1 MAQRLDPAS
10 LEIITSD
17 LIRVDHAAWF
27 DATKTVF
34 LYQAFDSQG
43 VIPTHRAHGVY
54 LNPKS
59 FQDFLDRMARGEFDY

>member
-1 MAQRLDPAS
+1 MASRIDPAS

-27 DATKTVF
+27 DHTKTVF
-34 LYQAFDSQG
+34 LYQEFGDDC
-43 VIPTHRAHGVY
+43 VIPPDRAHGVY

-59 FQDFLDRMARGEFDY
+59 FQTFLDRMARGEFDY

>member
-1 MAQRLDPAS
+1 MAERIDPAT

-27 DATKTVF
+27 DSTKTVF
-34 LYQAFDSQG
+34 LYQHFDDDAT
-43 VIPTHRAHGVY
+43 IPTMRAHGVY

-59 FQDFLDRMARGEFDY
+59 FQKFLDRLAGGAFDY

>member
-1 MAQRLDPAS
+1 MSDRRDPSS

-27 DATKTVF
+27 DSTKTVF
-34 LYQAFDSQG
+34 LYQPFDSEG
-43 VIPTHRAHGVY
+43 TIPTQRAHGVY

-59 FQDFLDRMARGEFDY
+59 FQSFLDRMARGEFDY